1 MVIKRAERDAKKK
14 VKGNR
19 AHEDTRNEKCARKG
33 QAAREGHKGEKIER
47 YTKDEPRDGR
57 GVPAERTKRIS
68 TRTCGGRRTNG

>member
-47 YTKDEPRDGR
+47 YTKDEPRR
-57 GVPAERTKRIS
+57 ARCS
-68 TRTCGGRRTNG
+68 GGKDEKDKHENVRR